1 MSTYAD
7 WVPSSPPPAR
17 AGQVPAPAEAVIEL
31 VNSRRHS
38 SLEDQ
43 LDDPE
48 FAAEL
53 ARRFAPEVDGV
64 SPQVRKELRG
74 LRDALEAIV
83 LGPATDAEL
92 AARWRDFTART
103 SNVTLRHDFSP
114 LGQVVLRQVAGDP
127 VIGGVALAVAQ
138 LVRSGAWSRLR
149 ICANG
154 RCAHAFYDT
163 TRSRTQR
170 WHSYEICGNPVNVAA
185 YRARN
190 RQPT

>member
-1 MSTYAD
+1 M
-7 WVPSSPPPAR
+7 PGSSSPAR

-38 SLEDQ
+38 SLEDR

-64 SPQVRKELRG
+64 SPQVRAELRG
-74 LRDALEAIV
+74 PRDALVAIL
-83 LGPATDAEL
+83 LGPATDTEL
-92 AARWRDFTART
+92 AAHWLDFTTRT
-103 SNVTLRHDFSP
+103 SDVTLRHDLRTP
-114 LGQVVLRQVAGDP
+114 GQVVLRQVTGDP
-127 VIGGVALAVAQ
+127 VIGGVVLAVAD

-149 ICANG
+149 ICAHEA
-154 RCAHAFYDT
+154 CAHAFYDT

-170 WHSYEICGNPVNVAA
+170 WHSYEICGNPVNVQA

-190 RQPT
+190 RRSGTPA